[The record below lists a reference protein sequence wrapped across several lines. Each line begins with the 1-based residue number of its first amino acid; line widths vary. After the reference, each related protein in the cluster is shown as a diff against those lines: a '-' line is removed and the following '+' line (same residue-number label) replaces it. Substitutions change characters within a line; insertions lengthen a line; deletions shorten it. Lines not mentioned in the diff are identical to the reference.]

1 MPSFST
7 HMMRN
12 TILSME
18 NTEGIRLED
27 PIEVQQEILGYFTN
41 LLGTTFGSRVDARGI
56 LGMAISKPVPEDM
69 RFGLIAPVKDL
80 EIVAALK
87 SIKSDKAPAPNGINS
102 TLKKKKLGYCW
113 ARLYGCHQILLQQ
126 WSNAWGLECYGHH
139 FSSKKSLSSLC

>member
-1 MPSFST
+1 
-7 HMMRN
+7 MMRN
-12 TILSME
+12 TILSVE

-41 LLGTTFGSRVDARGI
+41 LLGTTFGSRVDACGI

-87 SIKSDKAPAPNGINS
+87 SIKSDKASAPNGINS
-102 TLKKKKLGYCW
+102 T
-113 ARLYGCHQILLQQ
+113 
-126 WSNAWGLECYGHH
+126 
-139 FSSKKSLSSLC
+139 FF